1 MKGKAKFDPS
11 KGRWAGF
18 SALISLAFGWLICPE
33 TVAEVLNENLEV
45 KSGD

>member
-1 MKGKAKFDPS
+1 MKKKVKFDPS

-33 TVAEVLNENLEV
+33 TVADVLNERLDV
-45 KSGD
+45 KKVD

>member
-1 MKGKAKFDPS
+1 MKGKVKFDSS

-33 TVAEVLNENLEV
+33 TVADVLNERFDV
-45 KSGD
+45 KKVD